1 MPFRLEDADPTLGD
15 AVRRIALEQVQRAQR
30 EAADPDL
37 APGHAIH
44 QIRKRCKKLRGLIRM
59 VRPGFPAYAEE
70 NAAIRDLARGLSGL
84 RDLEALIE
92 THDRLM
98 ARDEA
103 EAGRFAPVRAALT
116 RRKPDTMEQVGDD
129 TRTALEA
136 LAQRIPGWEVRG
148 KPRRALEGGVRKT
161 WERAARA
168 HDACRQAPTAE
179 AMHEWRKRVKYHWH
193 HCRILTPV
201 WPGPVGARA
210 EEAKRLSDILG
221 DHRDL
226 ALYSD
231 YLASAEAPKL
241 SPEAA
246 TDLGRIADRALAEL
260 EREAFALGA
269 RFFVEKPKRV
279 AVRLAAF
286 YRIWEAEPRRQA

>member
-1 MPFRLEDADPTLGD
+1 MPFRLKETDPTLGD
-15 AVRRIALEQVQRAQR
+15 AVRRIAMEQVQRAQR
-30 EAADPDL
+30 EATDPDL

-59 VRPGFPAYAEE
+59 VRPGFPAYAKE
-70 NAAIRDLARGLSGL
+70 NAAIRDLARGLSGM

-98 ARDEA
+98 VRDEA

-116 RRKPDTMEQVGDD
+116 RRKSGDVERVGDD
-129 TRTALEA
+129 TRAALDA
-136 LAQRIPGWEVRG
+136 LAQRIPDWKIRG
-148 KPRRALEGGVRKT
+148 KPRQALEGGLRKT

-168 HDACRQAPTAE
+168 HDACRQAPTVE
-179 AMHEWRKRVKYHWH
+179 AMHEWRKRVKYHWY

-201 WPGPVGARA
+201 WPGPTGARA

-226 ALYSD
+226 ALYSG
-231 YLASAEAPKL
+231 YLASSEAPSL

-246 TDLGRIADRALAEL
+246 TELGRLTDRALAEL

-269 RFFVEKPKRV
+269 RFFVEKPKR
-279 AVRLAAF
+279 AAERMTAL